1 MEKRNLMEESER
13 RYIQDNILGQI
24 SKIIDKVSFFE
35 NMSRAKL
42 MIESS
47 ISRLS
52 YEKEK
57 YEVKFEI
64 YLDPN
69 AQQWNMIFSARPFDC
84 AESEKLNVRI
94 NHKS

>member
-52 YEKEK
+52 Y
-57 YEVKFEI
+57 
-64 YLDPN
+64 
-69 AQQWNMIFSARPFDC
+69 
-84 AESEKLNVRI
+84 
-94 NHKS
+94 